1 MHKVTQYILIFLI
14 GISFFSC
21 KDGEGNSL
29 FNPKR
34 VSPPSIEDRVALSN
48 AENLGRSSWQQPAF
62 IVSKL
67 GDIKGKKIADI
78 GAGTGYFTFHLAYL
92 NSNVIAID
100 IDPLMLNYID
110 TYKKKLPEEFIDNI
124 ETRLADLDDPNLLP
138 GEIDRALIIN
148 TIGYIENLGDYL
160 ATVKPS
166 IMSGGKLVIVDY
178 KQKDMDIPAVIEK
191 IVGVSELSIL
201 LEEAGYTNI
210 TIDDETLKYQY
221 VVTADVD

>member
-1 MHKVTQYILIFLI
+1 MQRIIKYILIFLI
-14 GISFFSC
+14 SISFYSC
-21 KDGEGNSL
+21 KDENGNSI

-34 VSPPSIEDRVALSN
+34 VSPPSIEDRVALLN

-78 GAGTGYFTFHLAYL
+78 GAGTGYFTFHLAHL

-100 IDPLMLNYID
+100 IDPIMLKHID
-110 TYKKKLPEEFIDNI
+110 TYKKKLPVEFIDNI

-148 TIGYIENLGDYL
+148 TIGFIDNLGDYL
-160 ATVKPS
+160 VTLKPS
-166 IMSGGKLVIVDY
+166 LVSGGKLVIVDY
-178 KQKDMDIPAVIEK
+178 KQKEISIPAVIER
-191 IVGVSELSIL
+191 IISPSELSIL

-210 TIDDETLKYQY
+210 SIDDETLKYQY
-221 VVTADVD
+221 VVTADVE